1 MIDAKFLDD
10 LSHRLVGDL
19 PVGLQ
24 ILQTDLGRNLRAG
37 LEAALG
43 RLDLV
48 TREEFEAQTAV
59 LQRTRAKLEVLEKH
73 VAALEQLQAGESGNG
88 GHTT

>member
-19 PVGLQ
+19 PAGLQ
-24 ILQTDLGRNLRAG
+24 LLQADLGRNVRAG

-48 TREEFEAQTAV
+48 TREEFDAQTAV
-59 LQRTRAKLEVLEKH
+59 LQRTRAKLEVLEKQ
-73 VAALEQLQAGESGNG
+73 VAALEQLQAGESGSG

>member
-19 PVGLQ
+19 PAGLQ
-24 ILQTDLGRNLRAG
+24 ILQADLSRNLRAG

-48 TREEFEAQTAV
+48 TREEFDAQIAV
-59 LQRTRAKLEVLEKH
+59 LQRTRAKLEALERQ
-73 VAALEQLQAGESGNG
+73 VAALERLQAGESGNG
-88 GHTT
+88 GHTS